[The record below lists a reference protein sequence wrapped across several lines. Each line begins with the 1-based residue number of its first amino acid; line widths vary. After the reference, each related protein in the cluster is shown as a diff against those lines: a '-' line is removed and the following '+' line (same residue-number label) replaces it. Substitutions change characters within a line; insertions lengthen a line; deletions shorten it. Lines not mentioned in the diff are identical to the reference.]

1 MKKCIN
7 FEEHKGTWYIWGNVY
22 FGIIIFSCLSST
34 KLCLRFLLICFA
46 QEIRGFY
53 QSSLENEVDFTNI
66 MNVSPYILAKNR
78 SFKKLRHVFNTN
90 SKLSQ
95 NRTEKQIMPFKATVN
110 WLLVIYDVIYSLVV
124 LTEKLSF
131 FKKQL
136 QGFIISLINSRS

>member
-1 MKKCIN
+1 MKEQLK
-7 FEEHKGTWYIWGNVY
+7 
-22 FGIIIFSCLSST
+22 
-34 KLCLRFLLICFA
+34 R
-46 QEIRGFY
+46 
-53 QSSLENEVDFTNI
+53 
-66 MNVSPYILAKNR
+66 
-78 SFKKLRHVFNTN
+78 VFNTN

-95 NRTEKQIMPFKATVN
+95 NRTEKQTMPFKATVN

>member
-1 MKKCIN
+1 MKEQLK
-7 FEEHKGTWYIWGNVY
+7 
-22 FGIIIFSCLSST
+22 
-34 KLCLRFLLICFA
+34 R
-46 QEIRGFY
+46 
-53 QSSLENEVDFTNI
+53 
-66 MNVSPYILAKNR
+66 
-78 SFKKLRHVFNTN
+78 VFNTN

-136 QGFIISLINSRS
+136 QGFIISLINSRSQLLRLLFWQRLHTDMTKFNMFTFLDSVDHTIRTVLFLFYLFIYLFSY